1 VAYIFIFSQQK
12 QSQKNPNMMSRAEQ
26 KVKVKQLRLLKTE
39 TLKLLIKQG
48 VQIITERLVL
58 EVKCPKECF
67 DGIILFYL
75 FVYIFCQK
83 M

>member
-1 VAYIFIFSQQK
+1 MAYIFIFSQQK